1 MTARVEQHTATAH
14 VHGLA
19 LSALVWCTVVT
30 CDHGGCGALYAH
42 DGHDE
47 GAATAAARE
56 RGWTHDGGER
66 DGCQAHPV
74 AGGVTAPDAAR
85 ERGR

>member
-1 MTARVEQHTATAH
+1 MSARVETHPATVH

-19 LSALVWCTVVT
+19 LTVDATCAVIT
-30 CDHGGCGALYAH
+30 CDHDGCGAVYAH
-42 DGHDE
+42 DGYDE
-47 GAATAAARE
+47 GEATAAARE
-56 RGWTHDGGER
+56 RGWTSVHER

-74 AGGVTAPDAAR
+74 AGDDAAPDAAR

>member
-1 MTARVEQHTATAH
+1 MTPRVEEHTATATA
-14 VHGLA
+14 HGLT

-30 CDHGGCGALYAH
+30 CDHGGCGALFAH

-56 RGWTHDGGER
+56 RGWTSVHGR
-66 DGCQAHPV
+66 DGCPLHPV
-74 AGGVTAPDAAR
+74 GGTP
-85 ERGR
+85 

>member
-1 MTARVEQHTATAH
+1 VTARVEQHPATAH

-19 LSALVWCTVVT
+19 LTVDATCAVIT
-30 CDHGGCGALYAH
+30 CDHDGCGALYVH
-42 DGHDE
+42 DGE
-47 GAATAAARE
+47 ATIAARE
-56 RGWTHDGGER
+56 RGWTSVHER

-74 AGGVTAPDAAR
+74 ACDDAAPDAAR

>member
-1 MTARVEQHTATAH
+1 MTARVEQHPATAH
-14 VHGLA
+14 VHGIA
-19 LSALVWCTVVT
+19 LSALVWCVVVT
-30 CDHGGCGALYAH
+30 CDHDGCDAVYVHEGY
-42 DGHDE
+42 DE

-56 RGWTHDGGER
+56 RGWTSVHER

-74 AGGVTAPDAAR
+74 ACDDAAPDAAR

>member
-1 MTARVEQHTATAH
+1 VTARVEQHPATAH

-19 LSALVWCTVVT
+19 LTVDATCAVIT
-30 CDHGGCGALYAH
+30 CDHDGCGALYVH
-42 DGHDE
+42 DVE
-47 GAATAAARE
+47 ATAVARE
-56 RGWTHDGGER
+56 RGWTSVHER

-74 AGGVTAPDAAR
+74 ACDDAAPDAAR